1 MMSADMLLGDER
13 LWHNL
18 PSTPNGTAAFFQG
31 SNPRM
36 MSLSRLELDDAISPC
51 CTLNVELACHD
62 AFLFRSPLLSSVRL
76 DLFNYQQNIWRGEHY
91 ALGLLRSGGY
101 ELYNP
106 CFSLPIFH
114 NHISGQRPN
123 QNENRCS
130 TRTLFGSSMHLID
143 PPSLPSP
150 LCSCSIFEIRRLQ
163 NTFFASTCQPQL
175 DLMEQCEEM
184 FNCIDFVEFNEAHL
198 CSNK

>member
-1 MMSADMLLGDER
+1 VRCLIICVCFYLEFNYQDCRFDTGFKLASDRFSGKLVIMMSADMLLGDER

-123 QNENRCS
+123 QNENRCP
-130 TRTLFGSSMHLID
+130 TRALFGSSMRLI
-143 PPSLPSP
+143 
-150 LCSCSIFEIRRLQ
+150 
-163 NTFFASTCQPQL
+163 
-175 DLMEQCEEM
+175 
-184 FNCIDFVEFNEAHL
+184 
-198 CSNK
+198 